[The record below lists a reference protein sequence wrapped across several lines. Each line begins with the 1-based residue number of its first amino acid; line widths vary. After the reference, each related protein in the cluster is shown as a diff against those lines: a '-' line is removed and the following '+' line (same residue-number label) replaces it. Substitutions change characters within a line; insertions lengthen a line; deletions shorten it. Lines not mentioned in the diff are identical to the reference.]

1 MDMVDQIGGWRSV
14 ECVGL
19 QECHRY
25 SRNNFKLTVPLL
37 WPSGINYCVHRFRL
51 RQQSGA
57 CSNLFDSTKGG
68 TVAFFNFIRGT

>member
-25 SRNNFKLTVPLL
+25 SRNNFKLNCAAALAEWHQLL
-37 WPSGINYCVHRFRL
+37 R
-51 RQQSGA
+51 A
-57 CSNLFDSTKGG
+57 
-68 TVAFFNFIRGT
+68 